1 MKGLNTVCMKGL
13 LAGSLLLGAAFAY
26 AQEAENIHV
35 YKDGVLD
42 YYGATTDVD
51 RVAMDAEKTNLTII
65 GAGETELYARR
76 EWRQERPQLAKCP

>member
-51 RVAMDAEKTNLTII
+51 RVAMDAEKSKLTII
-65 GAGETELYARR
+65 GAG
-76 EWRQERPQLAKCP
+76 